1 MKKLFSMFTFLIVF
15 LFSGSIVKAAD
26 NNLHTITLEK
36 NNAGYNIIL
45 GSDKVAKVTKKTP
58 SENELVMTLYGVSS
72 SETVNALYKG
82 TNNINSLI
90 IENSAPNKLKVYIK
104 AENIKDS
111 TIMIEPIVGETTIV
125 AESVPLDKVL
135 WVVFVL
141 SLFAVIFKVSK
152 DILEDEDKIFIK
164 KDIKDREIE
173 LYRKYK
179 SQNFATANI
188 SSNSEFRMKKMI
200 KKIDRRIDDRLTASI
215 R

>member
-1 MKKLFSMFTFLIVF
+1 MKKLFSIFTFLIVF
-15 LFSGSIVKAAD
+15 LFSNSVVKAAE
-26 NNLHTITLEK
+26 NTLHTITLEK
-36 NNAGYNIIL
+36 NNTGYNIIL
-45 GSDKVAKVTKKTP
+45 GSDKVTKVTKKTP
-58 SENELVMTLYGVSS
+58 SDDELVMTLYGVSS

-82 TNNINSLI
+82 PNNINSLI

-135 WVVFVL
+135 WVMFVL
-141 SLFAVIFKVSK
+141 ALFAVIFKVSK
-152 DILEDEDKIFIK
+152 DITEDEDKIFIK

-173 LYRKYK
+173 LYKKYK
-179 SQNFATANI
+179 SRNFATASI
-188 SSNSEFRMKKMI
+188 SPNHDFRMKKMI

>member
-152 DILEDEDKIFIK
+152 DISEDEDKIFIK